1 MTSPPQLKRAI
12 GRWSL
17 AALAVNTMLGSAV
30 FGLPAVLA
38 GAVGN
43 ASPIAVL
50 LGGLAMVVIV
60 SCYAEVASQFTGSG
74 GSYLYVRYTFGR
86 LAGIQVGWL
95 NLLTRFSAYGAA
107 VNLFVLYLG
116 EFFPDVAHPL
126 PRFAVITVLVGSLT
140 IVNYRG
146 VTGGTVVSNAAAI
159 AKLLPLILL
168 SIVGIVFLIA
178 HPPHPL
184 AGPRT
189 DADGWFKALLLLFF
203 AYGGYETS
211 LISSGEAK
219 DPRGDAPFALF
230 VALGVVAFLYT
241 VLQLTVVSVLPD
253 PAHSERPLA
262 DVARALLGEP
272 GAVLVAVGA
281 LISVFGF
288 LSAYLLTASRSIY
301 SLAEWGDF
309 PAALAAIHPRF
320 RTPHLSIALFG
331 LLIWGFSLLGSFSWN
346 ATVSAVG
353 RLGYYILVCAAV
365 PVLRRRQPEAARFQL
380 WGGMVLPIL
389 GVLICLALLTHVDYS
404 KSLILGGTVGVGLLN
419 WLWVRLLSDRHHE
432 RVGSGGEG

>member
-1 MTSPPQLKRAI
+1 MTPSPQLKRAI

-17 AALAVNTMLGSAV
+17 AALAVNTVLGSAI
-30 FGLPAVLA
+30 FGLPAVLV

-50 LGGLAMVVIV
+50 LGGLAMAVIV

-74 GSYLYVRYTFGR
+74 GSYLYVRHTFGR

-107 VNLFVLYLG
+107 VNLFVIYLG
-116 EFFPDVAHPL
+116 EFFPGVAQPV
-126 PRFAVITVLVGSLT
+126 PRCAVITLLVGSLT

-146 VTGGTVVSNAAAI
+146 VTGGTLVSNVAAI
-159 AKLLPLILL
+159 AKLLPLLLL
-168 SIVGIVFLIA
+168 SIIGMGFLVA

-184 AGPRT
+184 TGPHAGES
-189 DADGWFKALLLLFF
+189 GWFKALLLLFF

-211 LISSGEAK
+211 LISSGEAR
-219 DPRGDAPFALF
+219 DPKSDAPFALF
-230 VALGVVAFLYT
+230 VALAVVAFLYT
-241 VLQLTVVSVLPD
+241 VLQLTVVGVLPD
-253 PAHSERPLA
+253 PARSERPLA
-262 DVARALLGEP
+262 DVARSLLGEP

-288 LSAYLLTASRSIY
+288 LGAYLLTASRSIY
-301 SLAEWGDF
+301 SLAELGDF

-331 LLIWGFSLLGSFSWN
+331 VLIWFFSLLGSFSWN
-346 ATVSAVG
+346 ATLSAVG
-353 RLGYYILVCAAV
+353 RLGYYVAVCAAV
-365 PVLRRRQPEAARFQL
+365 PVLRRRQPEAARFRL
-380 WGGMVLPIL
+380 RGGLLLPAL
-389 GVLICLALLTHVDYS
+389 GVLICLVLLTHVDYS
-404 KSLILGGTVGVGLLN
+404 KSLILGATVGVGLLN
-419 WLWVRLLSDRHHE
+419 WLWVRQR
-432 RVGSGGEG
+432 RA

>member
-1 MTSPPQLKRAI
+1 MTPPPQLKRAI

-17 AALAVNTMLGSAV
+17 AALAVNTVLGSAI
-30 FGLPAVLA
+30 FGLPAVLV

-50 LGGLAMVVIV
+50 LGGLAMAVIV

-74 GSYLYVRYTFGR
+74 GSYLYVRHTFGR

-107 VNLFVLYLG
+107 VNLFVIYLG
-116 EFFPDVAHPL
+116 EFFPGVAQPV
-126 PRFAVITVLVGSLT
+126 PRCAVITLLVGSLT

-146 VTGGTVVSNAAAI
+146 VTGGTLVSNVAAI
-159 AKLLPLILL
+159 AKLLPLLLL
-168 SIVGIVFLIA
+168 SIIGMGFLVA

-184 AGPRT
+184 TGPHAGES
-189 DADGWFKALLLLFF
+189 GWFKALLLLFF

-211 LISSGEAK
+211 LISSGEAR
-219 DPRGDAPFALF
+219 DPKSDAPFALF
-230 VALGVVAFLYT
+230 VALAVVAFLYT
-241 VLQLTVVSVLPD
+241 VLQLTVVGVLPD
-253 PAHSERPLA
+253 PARSERPLA
-262 DVARALLGEP
+262 DVARSLLGEP

-301 SLAEWGDF
+301 SLAELGDF

-331 LLIWGFSLLGSFSWN
+331 VLIWFFSLLGSFSWN
-346 ATVSAVG
+346 ATLSAVG
-353 RLGYYILVCAAV
+353 RLGYYVAVCAAV
-365 PVLRRRQPEAARFQL
+365 PVLRRRQPEAARFRL
-380 WGGMVLPIL
+380 RGGLLLPAL
-389 GVLICLALLTHVDYS
+389 GVLICLVLLTHVDYS
-404 KSLILGGTVGVGLLN
+404 KSLILGATVGVGLLN
-419 WLWVRLLSDRHHE
+419 WLWVRQR
-432 RVGSGGEG
+432 RA

>member
-17 AALAVNTMLGSAV
+17 AALAVNTILGSAV
-30 FGLPAVLA
+30 FGLPSVLA

-116 EFFPDVAHPL
+116 EFFPDVAQPL
-126 PRFAVITVLVGSLT
+126 PRFAVMTLLVGSLT

-146 VTGGTVVSNAAAI
+146 VTGGAVVSNVAAI

-168 SIVGIVFLIA
+168 SIVGIGFLIA
-178 HPPHPL
+178 HPPQPL
-184 AGPRT
+184 AGPRA
-189 DADGWFKALLLLFF
+189 DAGGWFKALLLLFF

-241 VLQLTVVSVLPD
+241 VLQLTVVGVLPD

-262 DVARALLGEP
+262 DVARALLGES

-320 RTPHLSIALFG
+320 RTPHLSSALFG

-353 RLGYYILVCAAV
+353 RLGYYVAVCAAV
-365 PVLRRRQPEAARFQL
+365 PILRRRQPQAAGFRL
-380 WGGMVLPIL
+380 RGGMLLPIL
-389 GVLICLALLTHVDYS
+389 GVLICLILLTHVDYS
-404 KSLILGGTVGVGLLN
+404 KSLILAATVVVGLLN
-419 WLWVRLLSDRHHE
+419 WLWLRLLGD
-432 RVGSGGEG
+432 

>member
-17 AALAVNTMLGSAV
+17 AALAVNTILGSAV
-30 FGLPAVLA
+30 FGLPSVLA

-126 PRFAVITVLVGSLT
+126 PRFGVITLLVGSLT

-146 VTGGTVVSNAAAI
+146 VTGGTVVSNLSAI

-168 SIVGIVFLIA
+168 SIVGIGFLIA
-178 HPPHPL
+178 HPPQPL
-184 AGPRT
+184 AGPRA
-189 DADGWFKALLLLFF
+189 DAGGWFKALLLLFF

-219 DPRGDAPFALF
+219 DPRSDAPFALF
-230 VALGVVAFLYT
+230 VGLGVVAFLYT
-241 VLQLTVVSVLPD
+241 VLQLTVVGVLPD

-262 DVARALLGEP
+262 DVARTLLGEP

-353 RLGYYILVCAAV
+353 RLGYYVAVCAAV
-365 PVLRRRQPEAARFQL
+365 PILRRRQPEAARFRL
-380 WGGMVLPIL
+380 WGGMLLPIL
-389 GVLICLALLTHVDYS
+389 GVLICLVLLTHVDYS
-404 KSLILGGTVGVGLLN
+404 KSLILAATVTLGMLN
-419 WLWVRLLSDRHHE
+419 WLWVRLLGDRHHE
-432 RVGSGGEG
+432 RVDPGSEG

>member
-1 MTSPPQLKRAI
+1 MTSTPQLKRAI

-30 FGLPAVLA
+30 FGLPSVLA

-43 ASPIAVL
+43 ASPITVL

-116 EFFPDVAHPL
+116 EFFPNVAQPL
-126 PRFAVITVLVGSLT
+126 SRFAVITLLVGSLT

-159 AKLLPLILL
+159 AKLMPLILL
-168 SIVGIVFLIA
+168 SIVGIGFLIA

-184 AGPRT
+184 AGPRA
-189 DADGWFKALLLLFF
+189 DASGWFKALLLLFF
-203 AYGGYETS
+203 SYGGYETS

-262 DVARALLGEP
+262 DVARTLLGEP

-309 PAALAAIHPRF
+309 PAGLATIHPRF

-353 RLGYYILVCAAV
+353 RLGYYVAVCAAV
-365 PVLRRRQPEAARFQL
+365 PILRRRQPEAARFRL
-380 WGGMVLPIL
+380 WGGMSLPIL

-404 KSLILGGTVGVGLLN
+404 KSLILAATVVVGLLN

-432 RVGSGGEG
+432 RVDPGGKG

>member
-17 AALAVNTMLGSAV
+17 AALAVNTILGSAV
-30 FGLPAVLA
+30 FGLPSVLA

-43 ASPIAVL
+43 ASPIAVM

-116 EFFPDVAHPL
+116 EFFPNVAHPL
-126 PRFAVITVLVGSLT
+126 PRFGVITVLVGSLT

-146 VTGGTVVSNAAAI
+146 VTGGTAVSNLSAI

-168 SIVGIVFLIA
+168 SIVGIGFLIA
-178 HPPHPL
+178 HPPQPL
-184 AGPRT
+184 AGPRA
-189 DADGWFKALLLLFF
+189 DAGDWFKALLLLFF

-211 LISSGEAK
+211 LISSGEAQ

-230 VALGVVAFLYT
+230 VGLGIVAFLYT
-241 VLQLTVVSVLPD
+241 VLQFTVVGVLPD

-309 PAALAAIHPRF
+309 PARLAAIHPRF

-353 RLGYYILVCAAV
+353 RLGYYVAVCAAV
-365 PVLRRRQPEAARFQL
+365 PILRRRQPQAARFRL
-380 WGGMVLPIL
+380 RGGMLLPIL
-389 GVLICLALLTHVDYS
+389 GALICLVLLTRVDYS
-404 KSLILGGTVGVGLLN
+404 KSLILAATVVIGLLN
-419 WLWVRLLSDRHHE
+419 WLWVRLLGDRHHE
-432 RVGSGGEG
+432 RVDPGSEG